1 MKNNLRINKF
11 PLESK
16 KESSNLQ
23 NQNFYRIGIK
33 RKNLHIRCTESA
45 YNCIKKKDRIIGT
58 TRKIMNIILQ
68 FYPRWNISSGS
79 SATRWRCSD
88 ARAPPWY
95 HREPESSRYKVC
107 PKTVCG
113 DLSGPTSLSRIHTR
127 WPDTIRPWSAVYHQQ
142 HLRTTSHPPTKQPTK
157 QPLIKRAHPPDE
169 KEPNSKNT
177 TTIPS
182 TFPLYE

>member
-68 FYPRWNISSGS
+68 FYPR
-79 SATRWRCSD
+79 
-88 ARAPPWY
+88 
-95 HREPESSRYKVC
+95 
-107 PKTVCG
+107 
-113 DLSGPTSLSRIHTR
+113 
-127 WPDTIRPWSAVYHQQ
+127 
-142 HLRTTSHPPTKQPTK
+142 
-157 QPLIKRAHPPDE
+157 
-169 KEPNSKNT
+169 
-177 TTIPS
+177 
-182 TFPLYE
+182 